1 MRNMKSDKL
10 RRALNLYAV
19 TDRRWLD
26 GRNLYDDVKL
36 ALEGGAGTVQLR
48 EKDLDSGSFL
58 REAIQIKNLCKTF
71 NVPFIVNDNL
81 ETALKS
87 DADGLHVGQCDTE
100 AQKARQELGT
110 DKILGVSVQTVEQA
124 LKAEEAG
131 ADYLGV
137 GAVFPTGSKTDA
149 AEVSTQTLKEICAAV
164 NIPVVAI
171 GGITKENIKLL
182 KNSGIAGVAVISA
195 IFAAE
200 DIKKA
205 AEELKLY
212 AEEAFL

>member
-1 MRNMKSDKL
+1 M
-10 RRALNLYAV
+10 
-19 TDRRWLD
+19 
-26 GRNLYDDVKL
+26 
-36 ALEGGAGTVQLR
+36 
-48 EKDLDSGSFL
+48 
-58 REAIQIKNLCKTF
+58 
-71 NVPFIVNDNL
+71 
-81 ETALKS
+81 
-87 DADGLHVGQCDTE
+87 GQCDTE

-182 KNSGIAGVAVISA
+182 KNSGISGVAVISA

-205 AEELKLY
+205 ATELKLY